1 MAPRQMAPRT
11 IRLGHHPTPHT
22 LHIGF
27 ISEKQDVYLHYNS
40 CPHHTNQVRKL
51 YAALYVAS
59 NPLGSVLL
67 SPPILELNPQ
77 TREAATGRYS
87 RDSHSTHSISGHL
100 EATRGFVSG
109 RFCVDT
115 SFHPYFLALRYRAN
129 PFQNRLHQLRRK
141 SRGERPRNPTACC
154 PIAKRAPRGLAR
166 LLYCLSHSR
175 LATTSSP
182 THLAR
187 WT

>member
-1 MAPRQMAPRT
+1 MAPSQTYTLTTP
-11 IRLGHHPTPHT
+11 PKPHT
-22 LHIGF
+22 LHLGF
-27 ISEKQDVYLHYNS
+27 HLGEARHVSSLQLTPTPTSH
-40 CPHHTNQVRKL
+40 QVRKL

-77 TREAATGRYS
+77 TREAVTARYS

-141 SRGERPRNPTACC
+141 SRGERPQPTACC
-154 PIAKRAPRGLAR
+154 PIAKRSPRGLAR
-166 LLYCLSHSR
+166 LLYAR
-175 LATTSSP
+175 LLYRCVSSAFP
-182 THLAR
+182 ALV
-187 WT
+187 